1 MHTRLA
7 PPARAVALAALAL
20 GLAACQRAPLAAGDS
35 AGPLLET
42 VEADLSQAERM
53 ARYAQIRDAA
63 AARGILRT
71 SFLLGGIAHAET
83 GLAHC
88 WSEAQWACQGPDSA
102 DCGGGPVIAGAG
114 DGPCADRQGGLGM
127 FQFDAGTFDD
137 TLGTYGPDVLLVAG
151 NVSHALDFVIRMVKI
166 SSYTTNAETDEKS
179 LQWIQNF
186 DLNDATLRDQ
196 WISTVTRHYNGC
208 RPDRACWNQRYAHYN
223 ESLQIVVD
231 ETGLD
236 FWNVVPPPVDQPP
249 QGSLDA
255 AGCDALAGWA
265 YDPDAPAAPID
276 VHVYFGGPAGSG
288 APSLAVRADVRSEP
302 LCGSLGTC
310 EHAFGVLPPLSLFDG
325 GAHPI
330 HVYGIGAEG
339 GGNAELGGSPKPLQC
354 APDLPAGVRRH
365 IVDEASAGAWRL
377 DVFHDRLPADA
388 AAIDGANTGDDL
400 PAAPVLVRSDD
411 GAPEVWVVDG
421 DLRRHVQGPAVM
433 AAWRFDWN
441 AIQSWPAAQV
451 QALAQGAPWR
461 ARPVEVATADGARF
475 IVDDAAPAAPET
487 PDAGAGAGGAPGP
500 GTPDAFEPGLGG
512 TAGGGG
518 ESGLAGGAGGF
529 GGGGPEP
536 QSPTADAGTGAYT
549 GLRQAVMQG
558 SPGCGVAP
566 GRAPGIGPLVAALLG
581 LASVRRRRANRRLFP
596 DAEGGIVPPH
606 GKHPAHDLRPY

>member
-1 MHTRLA
+1 MPNRLA
-7 PPARAVALAALAL
+7 KPARVVALAALAL
-20 GLAACQRAPLAAGDS
+20 AATTLGGCQRAPLAAGDS

-42 VEADLSQAERM
+42 AEADLSQAERM

-71 SFLLGGIAHAET
+71 AFLLGGIAHAET

-276 VHVYFGGPAGSG
+276 VHLYFGGPAGSG
-288 APSLAVRADVRSEP
+288 APSLSVRADVSSEP
-302 LCGSLGTC
+302 LCASLGTC

-330 HVYGIGAEG
+330 HAYGIGAEG

-354 APDLPAGVRRH
+354 AGDLPAGVRRH
-365 IVDEASAGAWRL
+365 IVDEASAGAWRF
-377 DVFHDRLPADA
+377 DVFHDRLPADPA
-388 AAIDGANTGDDL
+388 AVEAATTGEDL

-421 DLRRHVQGPAVM
+421 ALRRHVQGPAVM

-441 AIQSWPAAQV
+441 AIQTWPAAQV

-461 ARPVEVATADGARF
+461 ARPVEVAAPDGARF
-475 IVDDAAPAAPET
+475 IMDDAPPAAPVT
-487 PDAGAGAGGAPGP
+487 PDAGGGGAPARP
-500 GTPDAFEPGLGG
+500 RSQE
-512 TAGGGG
+512 
-518 ESGLAGGAGGF
+518 GA
-529 GGGGPEP
+529 
-536 QSPTADAGTGAYT
+536 
-549 GLRQAVMQG
+549 
-558 SPGCGVAP
+558 
-566 GRAPGIGPLVAALLG
+566 
-581 LASVRRRRANRRLFP
+581 RRARR
-596 DAEGGIVPPH
+596 G
-606 GKHPAHDLRPY
+606 